1 MIVIGEC
8 IHVIASPV
16 KKAIEGRDKAPIQ
29 DLARAQVE
37 KGANYLELNIG
48 PQRKAGPD
56 VMRWM
61 IETVREVTSTPLSLD
76 TSNVAAM
83 EIGLQLCKGKSLINS
98 TDATEA
104 RLHNF
109 VPLAAKYNTPIIA
122 LTMGKEGI
130 PGDADARLELA
141 SNVIFPYAAECG
153 VPVENLYLD
162 PLVLTVTCNQ
172 QHAQESMKAIRYF
185 KMMADPAPK
194 TTCGLSN
201 ISNGAPAEVRPLLNK
216 VFLVMMMGAG
226 LDSAIMDPLDA
237 DLMETIR
244 VVESRDDSTPEGELL
259 VRLFDTY
266 VAAEQF
272 NTLDVDVSVPALRD
286 IGKTIDILQ
295 NTTVYAHSYLRV

>member
-16 KKAIEGRDKAPIQ
+16 KKAIESRDKAPIQ
-29 DLARAQVE
+29 ALAKAQVD
-37 KGANYLELNIG
+37 KGAHYLELNIG
-48 PQRKAGPD
+48 PQRRTGPE

-61 IETVREVTSTPLSLD
+61 VGAVRDVTDAPLSLD

-83 EIGLQLCKGKSLINS
+83 EAGLALCPGQALINS
-98 TDATEA
+98 TDATDE
-104 RLHNF
+104 RLNNYM
-109 VPLAAKYNTPIIA
+109 PLAARYNVPIIA

-130 PGDADARLELA
+130 PANADARLMLA
-141 SNVIFPYAAECG
+141 SERIFPFAAQYG
-153 VPVENLYLD
+153 VPVENLFMD

-172 QHAQESMKAIRYF
+172 EHAQESMKAIRYF
-185 KMMADPAPK
+185 KMMSDPPPR

-201 ISNGAPAEVRPLLNK
+201 ISNGAPADVRPLLNK
-216 VFLVMMMGAG
+216 VFLVMMLGAG

-244 VVESRDDSTPEGELL
+244 IIESRDDSTPEGELL
-259 VRLFDTY
+259 LELYDTY
-266 VAAEQF
+266 VTAEQYD
-272 NTLDVDVSVPALRD
+272 TIQVDVSVPRLRD
-286 IGKTIDILQ
+286 IAKTIDILQ

>member
-8 IHVIASPV
+8 IHVIAGTV
-16 KKAIEGRDKAPIQ
+16 KKAIETRDKAPIQ
-29 DLARAQVE
+29 GLAKAQVD
-37 KGANYLELNIG
+37 KGAHYLELNIG
-48 PQRKAGPD
+48 PQRRAGPE

-61 IETVREVTSTPLSLD
+61 VDTVREVTDSPLSLD

-83 EIGLQLCKGKSLINS
+83 EAGLGLCQGKALVNS
-98 TDATEA
+98 TDATEE

-109 VPLAAKYNTPIIA
+109 MPLSAKYKTPIIA
-122 LTMGKEGI
+122 LTMGKGGI
-130 PGDADARLELA
+130 PANADARLELA
-141 SNVIFPYAAECG
+141 SNVIFPSAAEWG
-153 VPVENLYLD
+153 VPVEDLFLD

-172 QHAQESMKAIRYF
+172 DHCQESIKAIRYF
-185 KMMADPAPK
+185 KMMNEPAPR

-216 VFLVMMMGAG
+216 VFLVMMMGGG

-244 VVESRDDSTPEGELL
+244 VIESRDDSTPEGELL
-259 VRLFDTY
+259 IRLYDTY

-272 NTLDVDVSVPALRD
+272 DTIDVDVSLPGLRD
-286 IGKTIDILQ
+286 IAKTIDILQ